1 MKIAYIITGM
11 GTGRAEIVTINIANR
26 MSRMQNKVIILYL
39 TGKNSNQDKIDKSV
53 QVIGL
58 NMTKNPI
65 NFIKVLFYAK
75 TILKNFSPD
84 IVHSQ
89 MFHANIFSRIL
100 HTFCRF
106 SQLIC
111 SEHTKMIGVSVQ
123 HSFRILIYRI
133 TDFLSD
139 LNTNA
144 SKEATDFFIKKKAFK
159 QDKSIPM
166 YDGIDLKNFYPNIKI
181 RKDMRKLYTIT
192 DNEFLFLNVGRLT
205 LAKDQKNLIE
215 AFSLLCKEHKN
226 VKLMI
231 LGTGELEKELKNFV
245 LQKNV
250 KDYVIFA
257 GNKNNVY
264 DYYNCADCFVLS
276 SAWEEFALVI
286 AESMACALPV
296 IATNAGGVRE
306 VVDNDEFIVPIK
318 DSLAL
323 YRKMNYVYS
332 LKSEERKEMG
342 NRNLNRAKKFD
353 IDSIANKWLNIYKN
367 LKNNSY
373 ARFSI
378 NHKHHRH
385 KRFTKHVYGHWHRH
399 WAEKHYRK
407 FKKFNLIFQNNPKIK
422 LSIAV
427 PGVYKFVSSNNND
440 KRLNH
445 RLLEIGFIPKIRL
458 RVIKNSGEKG
468 SILLKI
474 KGSKIVLSNKI
485 ADKILVERNH
495 YIWPETKV

>member
-1 MKIAYIITGM
+1 M
-11 GTGRAEIVTINIANR
+11 GTGGAEIVTIDIANR
-26 MSRMQNKVIILYL
+26 MSRMQNKVLILYL

-53 QVIGL
+53 QVIRL
-58 NMTKNPI
+58 NMTKSPI

-100 HTFCRF
+100 RVFYKFPC
-106 SQLIC
+106 LIC
-111 SEHTKMIGVSVQ
+111 SEHSKIIGIGTIFSL
-123 HSFRILIYRI
+123 RLRLYRI

-139 LNTNA
+139 LNTNV
-144 SKEATDFFIKKKAFK
+144 SKEATEFFIRQKAFSNN
-159 QDKSIPM
+159 KSIHM
-166 YDGIDLKNFYPNIKI
+166 YNGIDLKIFYPNNNT

-205 LAKDQKNLIE
+205 LAKDQRNLIE

-231 LGTGELEKELKNFV
+231 LGTGELEKELKSFV

-276 SAWEEFALVI
+276 SAWEGFSLAIVEA
-286 AESMACALPV
+286 MACALPA
-296 IATNAGGVRE
+296 IATDAGGVRE
-306 VVDNDEFIVPIK
+306 VLNDDQFIVPIK

-323 YRKMNYVYS
+323 YTKMKYIYS
-332 LKSEERKEMG
+332 LTNEKRKEIS
-342 NRNLNRAKKFD
+342 NRNLVQSRNFD
-353 IDSIANKWLNIYKN
+353 IDSIVNKWLNIYKN
-367 LKNNSY
+367 LKNNSCTW
-373 ARFSI
+373 FST
-378 NHKHHRH
+378 NHKNHRH
-385 KRFTKHVYGHWHRH
+385 KKFIKHMYYHWHRH
-399 WAEKHYRK
+399 WTEKHRIR
-407 FKKFNLIFQNNPKIK
+407 FKKFNLIFQNNPNIK
-422 LSIAV
+422 LSTAV
-427 PGVYKFVSSNNND
+427 PGVYKFASSNNND
-440 KRLNH
+440 KGLNH
-445 RLLEIGFIPKIRL
+445 RLLEIGFMPGTML
-458 RVIKNSGEKG
+458 RVIKNTGEKG

-485 ADKILVERNH
+485 ADKLLVERNH
-495 YIWPETKV
+495 HICPGTKV